1 MYFPDK
7 SESFKELLETLRG
20 QRVAVLGHLRP
31 DGDCIGSQ
39 VALTRVLCALG
50 IDAIAVNRDDPPRVL
65 QGFIADTPWCQAK
78 DFSPGECVTLNVD
91 CADPIRVG
99 KLLEGMFPATLANID
114 HHVSNPQYARYNFVE
129 PHTAATA
136 EVLAGLFFDHGLP
149 LDPVTAQ
156 ALYVG
161 ISTDTGQF
169 RFPTTTG
176 QVFELCS
183 RLCACGASPG
193 AVARELFEQEPLAK
207 LKLLRRFLG
216 SLRLYHDER
225 ICIGMLREK
234 DFEETGAEHED
245 AEGFVDYARDLDGVD
260 IGILVEE
267 FENQVKGSLRA
278 KTRAY
283 RLDRLARQ
291 FGGGGHAPAAGFN
304 QHRPLE
310 EVCELLLKAAGEH
323 LEKVDREQAGQ
334 ATQA

>member
-1 MYFPDK
+1 MYFPGQ
-7 SESFKELLETLRG
+7 SESFKQLLAELRG

-39 VALTRVLCALG
+39 VALTRVLLSQG
-50 IDAIAVNRDDPPRVL
+50 IEAVAVNRDEAPRVM
-65 QGFIADTPWCQAK
+65 QSFIADTPWMRAK
-78 DFSPGECVTLNVD
+78 DFSPQGHVTINVD

-99 KLLEGMFPATLANID
+99 MLLEEMFPQTLANID
-114 HHVSNPQYARYNFVE
+114 HHVSNPNYAQYNFVE
-129 PHTAATA
+129 PQTAATA

-149 LDPVTAQ
+149 VDAVTAQ

-193 AVARELFEQEPLAK
+193 GVARELFEREPLAK

-216 SLRLYHDER
+216 SLRLVYGER
-225 ICIGMLREK
+225 ICIGTLREK
-234 DFEETGAEHED
+234 DFEETGAAHED
-245 AEGFVDYARDLDGVD
+245 AEGFVDYARDLEGVD
-260 IGILVEE
+260 IGIFVQE

-304 QHRPLE
+304 QHRPLD
-310 EVCELLLKAAGEH
+310 EVCALLLKAAEEH
-323 LEKVDREQAGQ
+323 LKKMDAEPGA
-334 ATQA
+334 